1 MDQTVKNP
9 PANMRDLG
17 VTPGSGRSPGGG
29 HGNPLQYC
37 CLEHPHGQRGLAG
50 YSAWG
55 PKESDTTE
63 QLSRA
68 QNSTNKENK
77 NRKYQSASHTV
88 RKYYLTKH
96 LFQFDIFVGVY
107 VRVCVCVC
115 VCVCVVSFN
124 GNCISYSALWSEK
137 LTKQCCGLT
146 IPYLQFHIPKHDP
159 VFLSL
164 ALVHLAAEHDL
175 QWFKGIYSL
184 CLSYLL

>member
-1 MDQTVKNP
+1 
-9 PANMRDLG
+9 MRDLG

-37 CLEHPHGQRGLAG
+37 CLEHPHGQRSLTG
-50 YSAWG
+50 YSPWG

-68 QNSTNKENK
+68 QKSKNKGNK

-96 LFQFDIFVGVY
+96 LFQFDIFVGVC

-115 VCVCVVSFN
+115 VCVCVWWVSM
-124 GNCISYSALWSEK
+124 E
-137 LTKQCCGLT
+137 T
-146 IPYLQFHIPKHDP
+146 
-159 VFLSL
+159 VFLTLHCSQKSL
-164 ALVHLAAEHDL
+164 QSNVVGSQSL
-175 QWFKGIYSL
+175 IYNSTFQNMTL
-184 CLSYLL
+184 FS

>member
-1 MDQTVKNP
+1 
-9 PANMRDLG
+9 MRDLG

-37 CLEHPHGQRGLAG
+37 CLEHPHGQRSLTG
-50 YSAWG
+50 YSPWG

-68 QNSTNKENK
+68 QKSKNKGNK

-96 LFQFDIFVGVY
+96 LFQFDIFVGVC

-115 VCVCVVSFN
+115 VCVCGEFQWKLYFLLCIVVRKA
-124 GNCISYSALWSEK
+124 YKAMLWAHNPLS
-137 LTKQCCGLT
+137 T
-146 IPYLQFHIPKHDP
+146 IPHSKTWPC
-159 VFLSL
+159 FLKFGTGSFGSRTWPT
-164 ALVHLAAEHDL
+164 VV
-175 QWFKGIYSL
+175 
-184 CLSYLL
+184 